1 MGPVKAWTEGRAKVE
16 TGDLQYDLPPELIAQ
31 TPIQPRDASRL
42 LVLERSTGR
51 VSHSR
56 FGELRGLM
64 RAGDTLVVNR
74 TRVVPARFFV
84 RRTTGGVVEG
94 LFLSVAANGCWLTV
108 LKAGGRLRPGE
119 KLHFRDGPW
128 TMELVEPRE
137 QGQWLVRPDVELP
150 AHTILERVGR
160 TPLPPYIKRSQE
172 DPREG
177 EDRGRYQTVY
187 AEESGAV
194 AAPTAGLHF
203 TDELLDELRALGVGV
218 ARLTLHV
225 GLGTFKPVTAERLQ
239 EHHMHSERYEL
250 PVSAAEQIN
259 RTRAGGGRIVCVGT
273 TTVRTL
279 ETCADDDG
287 SVHPGTG
294 ETDLFIYPPYRFK
307 AVDVLL
313 TNFHL
318 PGSTLLALVFA
329 FAGREA
335 TLAAYQQAIDRRYRF
350 YSYGDAMLIL

>member
-1 MGPVKAWTEGRAKVE
+1 MQLA
-16 TGDLQYDLPPELIAQ
+16 DLQYHLPPELVAQ
-31 TPIQPRDASRL
+31 TPIEPRDASRL

-51 VSHSR
+51 LTHTHFR
-56 FGELRGLM
+56 ELPRML
-64 RAGDTLVVNR
+64 RAGDALVLNQ
-74 TRVVPARFFV
+74 TRVVPARFFA
-84 RRTTGGVVEG
+84 RRTTGGLVEG
-94 LFLSVAANGCWLTV
+94 LFLSLAAEGCWLAL
-108 LKAGGRLRPGE
+108 LKAAGSLRPGE
-119 KLHFRDGPW
+119 KLHFQDAPW
-128 TMELVEPRE
+128 AFVLVEPRG
-137 QGQWLVRPDVELP
+137 QGQWLVRPDVDLP
-150 AHTILERVGR
+150 GYTILERVGR
-160 TPLPPYIKRSQE
+160 TPLPPYIKRSHD

-177 EDRGRYQTVY
+177 QDSGRYQTVY
-187 AEESGAV
+187 ADQPGAV

-203 TDELLDELRALGVGV
+203 TGELLDELTALGVGI

-225 GLGTFKPVTAERLQ
+225 GLGTFKPVTTECLQ
-239 EHHMHSERYEL
+239 EHHMHSELYEL
-250 PVSAAEQIN
+250 PASAAEQIN
-259 RTRAGGGRIVCVGT
+259 RGRASGGRIVCVGT

-279 ETCADDDG
+279 ETCAAADG

>member
-1 MGPVKAWTEGRAKVE
+1 VQLA
-16 TGDLQYDLPPELIAQ
+16 DLQYDLPPELIAQ
-31 TPIQPRDASRL
+31 TPIEPRDASRL
-42 LVLERSTGR
+42 LVLERATGR
-51 VSHSR
+51 VTHAC
-56 FGELRGLM
+56 FGEVRGLM
-64 RAGDTLVVNR
+64 RAGDALVVNR
-74 TRVVPARFFV
+74 TEVVPARFFAT
-84 RRTTGGVVEG
+84 RATGGAVEG
-94 LFLSVAANGCWLTV
+94 LFLSVAADGCWLTL
-108 LKAGGRLRPGE
+108 LKAGGRLRAGE
-119 KLHFRDGPW
+119 KLQFRDGPW
-128 TMELVEPRE
+128 AMELVEARGE
-137 QGQWLVRPDVELP
+137 GEWLIRPEVDLP

-160 TPLPPYIKRSQE
+160 TPLPPYIRRSKD

-187 AEESGAV
+187 AEQPGAV

-203 TDELLDELRALGVGV
+203 TPELLDELTALGVGV

-225 GLGTFKPVTAERLQ
+225 GLGTFKPVTAERLE
-239 EHHMHSERYEL
+239 EHRMHSEIYEL
-250 PVSAAEQIN
+250 PASAAEQIN
-259 RTRAGGGRIVCVGT
+259 RARAAGGRTVCVGT

-279 ETCADDDG
+279 ETCADDG
-287 SVHPGTG
+287 GTVHPGTG
-294 ETDLFIYPPYRFK
+294 GTDLFIYPPYRFK

>member
-1 MGPVKAWTEGRAKVE
+1 VQLA
-16 TGDLQYDLPPELIAQ
+16 DLQYDLPPELIAQ
-31 TPIQPRDASRL
+31 TPIEPRDASRL

-51 VSHSR
+51 VTHAR

-64 RAGDTLVVNR
+64 RAGDALVVNR
-74 TRVVPARFFV
+74 TQVVPARFFAS
-84 RRTTGGVVEG
+84 RATGGAVEG
-94 LFLSVAANGCWLTV
+94 LFLSVAADGCWLTL
-108 LKAGGRLRPGE
+108 LKAGGRLRAGE
-119 KLHFRDGPW
+119 KLHFQDTPW
-128 TMELVEPRE
+128 EVELVEARG
-137 QGQWLVRPDVELP
+137 QGQWLIRPDVDLP
-150 AHTILERVGR
+150 AHTILGRVGR
-160 TPLPPYIKRSQE
+160 TPLPPYIKRTRD

-187 AEESGAV
+187 AEQPGAV

-203 TDELLDELRALGVGV
+203 TGELLEELVGLGVGI

-225 GLGTFKPVTAERLQ
+225 GLGTFKPVTAERLE
-239 EHHMHSERYEL
+239 EHHMHSETYEL
-250 PVSAAEQIN
+250 PASAAEQIN
-259 RTRAGGGRIVCVGT
+259 QGRASGGRIVCVGT

-279 ETCADDDG
+279 ETCADDG
-287 SVHPGTG
+287 GTVHPGTG

-335 TLAAYQQAIDRRYRF
+335 TLAAYREAIQQRYRF